1 MRRRHS
7 RGFTLIE
14 LLIVVAI
21 IGILASIAIPNFQ
34 RFQAKSRQAEARI
47 NLGSVFSAQMA
58 FFSVNSQFGSFTEIG
73 FYSSEERARNYTYE
87 DGVEV
92 QPGKGG
98 AEAYP
103 GVVVADFGASGFTAT
118 AAGTITNNG
127 SVDGW
132 YINDQ
137 RQIVNEVNGT

>member
-1 MRRRHS
+1 MGARER

-58 FFSVNSQFGSFTEIG
+58 FFSVNSRFGTFTEIG
-73 FYSSEERARNYTYE
+73 FYSSEERARIYTYT
-87 DGVEV
+87 DGADV
-92 QPGKGG
+92 QPGKAG

-103 GVVVADFGASGFTAT
+103 GAVVAAFDSTGFTAT
-118 AAGTITNNG
+118 AAGTVTNNG
-127 SVDGW
+127 LIDGW
-132 YINDQ
+132 YVNDQ
-137 RQIVNEVNGT
+137 RAIVNEVNGT